1 MNRQRP
7 WLLIVVS
14 LILVSML
21 SACGATKLP
30 NGPDAEWDLVV
41 IGDSSLWEHGKA
53 IAAQIEKDMGVKV
66 NLEDFALPVL
76 SAGKVREVL
85 ETGKSANGRLEQLP
99 EAVKNAEMVVMFTNP
114 IDSVLPYGEIEFGAC
129 FNSGDPGP
137 DACSSTYFEM
147 YTADL
152 KAIWQNIIALR
163 EGQETIL
170 IATDIYDPIVV
181 YWQTAGVFDN
191 CNRCWEGMSA
201 AARKAAEAAG
211 VPFVSRLDLYNGA
224 DHTEDPVAKGY
235 IKDDGEHP
243 TTLGAEVSAKAFAE
257 IGYEPVIP

>member
-1 MNRQRP
+1 MKRAVYYP
-7 WLLIVVS
+7 LIVVC
-14 LILVSML
+14 LILGLVL
-21 SACGATKLP
+21 GGCGPTKLP
-30 NGPDAEWDLVV
+30 SGPDAVWDLVV
-41 IGDSSLWEHGKA
+41 IGDSSLWGHGEA
-53 IAAQIEKDMGVKV
+53 IAKQIEKDMGVKV

-76 SAGKVREVL
+76 SAGKVREAL
-85 ETGKSANGRLEQLP
+85 ETGKSANVRLEKLP

-114 IDSVLPYGEIEFGAC
+114 RDSVLPWGTTEMDAC
-129 FNSGDPGP
+129 FESGDPGP
-137 DACSSTYFEM
+137 DACSSTYFDM

-152 KAIWQNIIALR
+152 KAIWQKIIALR

-170 IATDIYDPIVV
+170 IATDIYNPLAV

-201 AARKAAEAAG
+201 AARNAAEAVG

-235 IKDDGEHP
+235 ISDGEHP
-243 TTLGAEVSAKAFAE
+243 SELGAQVSAEAFAE
-257 IGYEPVIP
+257 IGYEPFIP